1 MDKKTI
7 KEYIR
12 ALEHITSYLRN
23 LLDEELRAPEA
34 PVDQYSSL
42 VEFTD
47 LRMLAKSDSWP
58 TAVPAD
64 LICDEK
70 EDEKL
75 NRAAGI
81 LNNLI
86 TEDLKDK
93 KFLDYG
99 CGEGHVA
106 FIAGSVIPTKI
117 SVGFDIEAHPWNFE
131 KFDKITLTS
140 NFEQVLQLAPFDVIL
155 LNDVFDHSKNPIK
168 LLEYAKKL
176 KTPMTGK
183 VFMRC
188 HPFTSRHGTHL
199 YKELNKAYL
208 HLVFTEEELQVLG
221 LKGEFTMFSYDPLK
235 TYREHIQAAGFT
247 ILKEEIVT
255 HHIEMFFTHR
265 PQVLRRIKERMKK
278 NKDAPLIDGDP
289 FPREILEIQFVDYV
303 LV

>member
-58 TAVPAD
+58 AAVPAD
-64 LICDEK
+64 LICDNK

-117 SVGFDIEAHPWNFE
+117 SVGFDIETYPWNFE
-131 KFDKITLTS
+131 KFDKIKYNQRAFIESVNSAIKQTLGGFVRARKAS
-140 NFEQVLQLAPFDVIL
+140 NQQKTVT
-155 LNDVFDHSKNPIK
+155 IK
-168 LLEYAKKL
+168 AL
-176 KTPMTGK
+176 T
-183 VFMRC
+183 
-188 HPFTSRHGTHL
+188 
-199 YKELNKAYL
+199 
-208 HLVFTEEELQVLG
+208 
-221 LKGEFTMFSYDPLK
+221 
-235 TYREHIQAAGFT
+235 
-247 ILKEEIVT
+247 
-255 HHIEMFFTHR
+255 
-265 PQVLRRIKERMKK
+265 
-278 NKDAPLIDGDP
+278 
-289 FPREILEIQFVDYV
+289 
-303 LV
+303 